1 MMGAMKQW
9 ITFLAW
15 LPPLALFSADAH
27 AWGLFTHVY
36 FAQLLVW
43 AVPLADPR
51 LRKLAKTLPHL
62 VMAGACLPD
71 LAVIAGKRDE
81 GRYEN
86 NHRWETALGLLDA
99 ARSDEERALALGYAS
114 HLLVDV
120 VAHHHFVP
128 AHENLWLDI
137 PLVTHVFSE
146 WAMDAH
152 IAPHL
157 FATPAELLEREAERL
172 AAYVADHWDCRRED
186 GLRAVA
192 TLGRAERLLRRSRL
206 PWGLYG
212 TAKRLDGRI
221 PRRFDNY
228 VEQTAERLSQI
239 NRLLDGETPAWSAET
254 PCRRTA
260 RDRVRETHSRRQIGL
275 RIPLPESF
283 FEAA

>member
-1 MMGAMKQW
+1 MGAMGKW
-9 ITFLAW
+9 ITCLVW

-27 AWGLFTHVY
+27 AWGLYTHVY

-51 LRKLAKTLPHL
+51 LRRLAKNLPRL

-71 LAVIAGKRDE
+71 LAVIAGKKDE

-86 NHRWETALGLLDA
+86 NHRWETALSLLGA

-128 AHENLWLDI
+128 AHENLWLDVPI
-137 PLVTHVFSE
+137 ITHVFSE

-152 IAPHL
+152 ISPQL
-157 FATPAELLEREAERL
+157 FVTPAQLLEGEAARL
-172 AAYVADHWDCRRED
+172 AAYIADHWDCARED

-192 TLGRAERLLRRSRL
+192 TLTRAEGFLRRTRL
-206 PWGLYG
+206 PWALYG
-212 TAKRLDGRI
+212 TAKRLDSRI

-239 NRLLDGETPAWSAET
+239 NRLLEGETPAWNAEA
-254 PCRRTA
+254 PCRRAA
-260 RDRVRETHSRRQIGL
+260 RDRVKEEHSRRQLGL